1 MDTLTRLVVVA
12 LTMLCGTLLALVP
25 MLFAGSG
32 AHPDSIGYAQF
43 AGFLLLGAGAVQ
55 GILALRGSAK

>member
-1 MDTLTRLVVVA
+1 METLTRLLIVA
-12 LTMLCGTLLALVP
+12 LTLLCGTLLALVP

-32 AHPDSIGYAQF
+32 AHPDYVGYAQV

-55 GILALRGSAK
+55 GFLALRGSAK